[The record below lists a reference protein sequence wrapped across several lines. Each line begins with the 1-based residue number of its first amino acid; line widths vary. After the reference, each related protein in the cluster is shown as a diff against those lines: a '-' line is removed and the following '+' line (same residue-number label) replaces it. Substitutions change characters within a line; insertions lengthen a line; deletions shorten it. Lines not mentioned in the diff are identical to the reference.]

1 MPQKPKRKSSDT
13 LTGFQRILVTEL
25 KEIASL
31 LKVDYQDIKSYERN
45 ARTPLLE
52 MMRRKLIISEVIT
65 GYTLTD
71 EHLNVRIAQF
81 FFGRKKGFIRLWKTK
96 KFRLFNY
103 HVLEELSLMGKLR
116 FVKSISKMPKPV
128 TADIERLN
136 ALRNG
141 LAHAFF
147 PENLKK
153 SKPEWKGR
161 KIFTLEGLQVF
172 LEDMSKID
180 AYFLKLTPE
189 ELQVF

>member
-1 MPQKPKRKSSDT
+1 MPQNTNRKSADT
-13 LTGFQRILVTEL
+13 LTGNQRRLVTEL

-31 LKVDYQDIKSYERN
+31 LKVDYQDIKSYERD

-65 GYTLTD
+65 SYTLTD
-71 EHLNVRIAQF
+71 EHLNMRIAHF
-81 FFGRKKGFIRLWKTK
+81 FFGRKKGFIQLWKTK
-96 KFRLFNY
+96 RFRLFNY

-141 LAHAFF
+141 LAHSFF

-153 SKPEWKGR
+153 SKPEWKGQS
-161 KIFTLEGLQVF
+161 ILAIPTLERFG
-172 LEDMSKID
+172 EDMQKVFD
-180 AYFLKLTPE
+180 HFLP
-189 ELQVF
+189 V